1 MPGRESLYVGESR
14 TPGTKN
20 QIPGGTCHRNL
31 ERVGQALAD
40 TLSLSED
47 LLAGENVR
55 GTDLLIAS
63 PTPV

>member
-1 MPGRESLYVGESR
+1 VPGRESLYVGAPR

-31 ERVGQALAD
+31 ERVSQVLAD

-47 LLAGENVR
+47 LLAGENVQ

-63 PTPV
+63 PAPV